1 MVLNCHDLRYAPQ
14 AESTHSALAVPDLQL
29 AGGEWMLV
37 WGGNGSGKSTLAG
50 MLAGWV
56 PELLPGE
63 LQGELLIADRPAAD
77 KVSAQAATVQLVQQA
92 PQWQLSGCA
101 FTVEEEVA
109 FGPENLGLP
118 AVEILQRID
127 EALTLTHCQ
136 TLRQRHPASLSG
148 GEMQR
153 VVLACALA
161 MKPRLLLL
169 DEAFSRLTPAA
180 THDLLRNLRAVSE
193 RDGVSMVFFER
204 QGLPFAAQC
213 SQALLL
219 AHDAPPR
226 LGTPSSLF
234 YPALAQI
241 IVPDAWRVWAAL
253 VEQGQCAADAP
264 PLTAGALIQM
274 LGGNHAA
281 AI

>member
-1 MVLNCHDLRYAPQ
+1 MVLSCRQLQYQPAAHAVHP
-14 AESTHSALAVPDLQL
+14 ALSVPDLQL
-29 AGGEWMLV
+29 TTGEWMVV
-37 WGGNGSGKSTLAG
+37 WGGNGSGKSTLAAI
-50 MLAGWV
+50 LAGWV

-63 LQGELLIADRPAAD
+63 LQGELLIAGQAPAG

-118 AVEILQRID
+118 AAEILDRIND
-127 EALTLTHCQ
+127 ALTLTYCQ

-161 MKPRLLLL
+161 MKPQLLLL

-180 THDLLRNLRAVSE
+180 THDLLFNLRTVSD
-193 RDGVSMVFFER
+193 RDGVSMIFFER
-204 QGLPFAAQC
+204 QGLPFAGCC

-219 AHDAPPR
+219 AHDAPLR

-241 IVPDAWRVWAAL
+241 IVPDAWRAWAAL
-253 VEQGQCAADAP
+253 VECGQCVADKP
-264 PLTAGALIQM
+264 PLSAEALIQQ
-274 LGGNHAA
+274 LGGGDAA
-281 AI
+281 AN